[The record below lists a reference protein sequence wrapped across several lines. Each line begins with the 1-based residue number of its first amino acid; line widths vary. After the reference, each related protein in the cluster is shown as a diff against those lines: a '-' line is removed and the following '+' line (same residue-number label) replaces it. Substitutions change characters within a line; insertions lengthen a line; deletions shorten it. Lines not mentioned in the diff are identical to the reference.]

1 MCVTARRRWP
11 PTTARAEPGVLD
23 FPPWKVWSIAATIFL
38 GFLFAFPNFLTAE
51 QAAKLPSFM
60 PSKQLSL
67 GLDLRG
73 GSHLML
79 EASTDEVRKVKLDS
93 LEDTVRSELRQADGG
108 AIAFS
113 DISTAGG
120 RLSLVI
126 TDPAR
131 VDAAVE
137 TLKTVTRPLSGLSG
151 ARDVDVTVEAGNR
164 IVMTETDAGVASS
177 IDSAMAQAVEVIRKR
192 IDELGTREPT
202 IVRQGS
208 NRIVVQVP
216 GLQDPQALKALLGK
230 TAKLEF
236 KLVDIA
242 ADPAEVAQGRAPP
255 GSQILPSL
263 EGAPVVVKR
272 RAIISG
278 DQLVDSQI
286 SQDQNGQPAVS
297 FRFDSTGGRRFAQAT
312 QENVGRPFAII
323 LDNKVISAP
332 NITEPILGGS
342 GIISG
347 SYTVASANELS
358 ILLRSGKLPVEL
370 KVVEERTVGPDL
382 GADSIR
388 AGSIAAI
395 VAVLAVSILMV
406 ASYGRF
412 GVYAVIA
419 LIINVMLILGVMSGA
434 GFTLTLPGIAGL
446 VLTIGAAVDANVL
459 INERIREE
467 QRKGRGVVA
476 SVEVGFRDATRTI
489 WDANSLNIIVAVIM
503 FIFGSGPIKGF
514 AVVLS
519 IGIATSVFT
528 AVTVVRLIVSRW
540 LSRARP
546 VALHI

>member
-1 MCVTARRRWP
+1 M
-11 PTTARAEPGVLD
+11 LD
-23 FPPWKVWSIAATIFL
+23 FPPWKIWTIIGTIVL
-38 GFLFAFPNFLTAE
+38 GFLFAAPNFVSE
-51 QAAKLPSFM
+51 RQAAAIPSFL
-60 PSKQLSL
+60 PQKQLSL

-79 EASTDEVRKVKLDS
+79 EADTNDVRRAKLES
-93 LEDTVRSELRQADGG
+93 LEDTVRSELRQVAGG
-108 AIAFS
+108 AVAFT
-113 DISTAGG
+113 DMSTAGG

-126 TDPAR
+126 TDPSR
-131 VDAAVE
+131 LDAAVE
-137 TLKTVTRPLSGLSG
+137 ALRKVTRPLSGLSG
-151 ARDVDVTVEAGNR
+151 GRDVDVNVVDGNK
-164 IVMTETDAGVASS
+164 IVLNETDAGVAQS
-177 IDSAMAQAVEVIRKR
+177 IDNAMAQAVEVIRKR

-202 IVRQGS
+202 IVRQGA

-216 GLQDPQALKALLGK
+216 GLQDPSALKALLGK

-236 KLVDIA
+236 KMVDVT
-242 ADPAEVAQGRAPP
+242 ADPTEAAQGRAPP
-255 GSQILPSL
+255 GSQILQRV
-263 EGAPVVVKR
+263 EGGISVVKR
-272 RAIISG
+272 RAIITG

-286 SQDQNGQPAVS
+286 TSDQNGAPAVS

-312 QENVGRPFAII
+312 QENVGKPFAII
-323 LDNKVISAP
+323 LDNKVISDP
-332 NITEPILGGS
+332 RINEPILGGS

-347 SYTVASANELS
+347 SYTTATANELA

-388 AGSIAAI
+388 AGTIAAI
-395 VAVLAVSILMV
+395 VAVIAVSVLMI
-406 ASYGRF
+406 ATYGRF
-412 GVYAVIA
+412 GVYSVIA
-419 LIINVMLILGVMSGA
+419 LVINVTLILGVMSVG

-467 QRKGRGVVA
+467 QRKGRGVIP

-503 FIFGSGPIKGF
+503 FAFGSGPVKGF

-528 AVTVVRLIVSRW
+528 AVTVVRLMVSRW
-540 LSRARP
+540 LAKGRP
-546 VALHI
+546 AALSI

>member
-1 MCVTARRRWP
+1 M
-11 PTTARAEPGVLD
+11 LD
-23 FPPWKVWSIAATIFL
+23 FPPWKIWTIIGTIVL
-38 GFLFAFPNFLTAE
+38 GFLFAAPNFVSE
-51 QAAKLPSFM
+51 RQAAAIPSFL
-60 PSKQLSL
+60 PQKQLSL

-79 EASTDEVRKVKLDS
+79 EADTNDVRRAKLES
-93 LEDTVRSELRQADGG
+93 LEDTVRSELRQVAGG
-108 AIAFS
+108 AVAFT
-113 DISTAGG
+113 DMSTAGG

-126 TDPAR
+126 TDPSR
-131 VDAAVE
+131 LDAAVE
-137 TLKTVTRPLSGLSG
+137 ALRKVTRPLSGLSG
-151 ARDVDVTVEAGNR
+151 GRDVEVNVVDGNK
-164 IVMTETDAGVASS
+164 IVLNETDAGVAQS
-177 IDSAMAQAVEVIRKR
+177 IDNAMAQAVEVIRKR

-202 IVRQGS
+202 IVRQGA

-216 GLQDPQALKALLGK
+216 GLQDPSALKALLGK

-236 KLVDIA
+236 KMVDVT
-242 ADPAEVAQGRAPP
+242 ADPAEAAQGRAPP
-255 GSQILPSL
+255 GSQILQRV
-263 EGAPVVVKR
+263 EGGISVVKR
-272 RAIISG
+272 RAIITG

-286 SQDQNGQPAVS
+286 TSDQNGAPAVS

-312 QENVGRPFAII
+312 QENVGKPFAII
-323 LDNKVISAP
+323 LDNKVISDP
-332 NITEPILGGS
+332 RINEPILGGS

-347 SYTVASANELS
+347 SYTTATANELA

-388 AGSIAAI
+388 AGTIAAI
-395 VAVLAVSILMV
+395 VAVLAVSVLMI
-406 ASYGRF
+406 ATYGRF
-412 GVYAVIA
+412 GVYSVIA
-419 LIINVMLILGVMSGA
+419 LVINVILILGVMSVG

-467 QRKGRGVVA
+467 QRKGRGVIP

-489 WDANSLNIIVAVIM
+489 WDANSLNIIVAIIM
-503 FIFGSGPIKGF
+503 FAFGSGPVKGF

-528 AVTVVRLIVSRW
+528 AVTVVRLMVSRW
-540 LSRARP
+540 LAKGRP
-546 VALHI
+546 AALSI

>member
-1 MCVTARRRWP
+1 L
-11 PTTARAEPGVLD
+11 LD
-23 FPPWKVWSIAATIFL
+23 FPKWKVWSIWLTIAL
-38 GFLFAFPNFLTAE
+38 GFLLAAPNFLTE
-51 QAAKLPSFM
+51 QQAASLPSFL

-79 EASTDEVRKVKLDS
+79 EASTDDVRKTKLES
-93 LEDTVRSELRQADGG
+93 LEETVRSELRQADGG
-108 AIAFS
+108 PIRYT
-113 DISTAGG
+113 DLSTANG
-120 RLSLVI
+120 RLSLIV
-126 TDPAR
+126 TDPTR
-131 VDAAVE
+131 LDAAVE
-137 TLKTVTRPLSGLSG
+137 KLRTVTQPLPGLSG
-151 ARDVDVTVEAGNR
+151 VRDIEVNVVDGNK
-164 IVMTETDAGVASS
+164 IVMTQTDAGIAAA
-177 IDSAMAQAVEVIRKR
+177 IDNAMAQAVEVIRKR

-202 IVRQGS
+202 IVRQGT

-216 GLQDPQALKALLGK
+216 GLQDPSALKALLGK

-236 KLVDIA
+236 KLVDVT
-242 ADPAEVAQGRAPP
+242 ADPADVAQGRAPP
-255 GSQILPSL
+255 GSQILPSND
-263 EGAPVVVKR
+263 GVPVVVKR
-272 RAIISG
+272 RAIITG
-278 DQLVDSQI
+278 DQLIDSQVTT
-286 SQDQNGQPAVS
+286 DQNNAPAVS

-312 QENVGRPFAII
+312 QENVGKPFAII
-323 LDNKVISAP
+323 LDGKVISAP
-332 NITEPILGGS
+332 NINEPILGGS

-347 SYTVASANELS
+347 NYTVASANELA

-388 AGSIAAI
+388 AGTLAAI
-395 VAVLAVSILMV
+395 VAVLAVSVLMI
-406 ASYGRF
+406 ATYGRF

-419 LIINVMLILGVMSGA
+419 LVVNVILILGVMSVA

-467 QRKGRGVVA
+467 QRKGRGVIA

-489 WDANSLNIIVAVIM
+489 WDANSLNIIVAIIM

-528 AVTVVRLIVSRW
+528 AVTFVRLLVANW
-540 LSRARP
+540 LKRARP
-546 VALHI
+546 AALSI

>member
-1 MCVTARRRWP
+1 M
-11 PTTARAEPGVLD
+11 LD
-23 FPPWKVWSIAATIFL
+23 FPNWKIWTIIGTIAL
-38 GFLFAFPNFLTAE
+38 GFLFAAPNFLTE
-51 QAAKLPSFM
+51 RQAASIPSFL

-79 EASTDEVRKVKLDS
+79 EASTDDVRKAKLES

-108 AIAFS
+108 AVAFT
-113 DISTAGG
+113 DLSTANGQ
-120 RLSLVI
+120 LSLIVS
-126 TDPAR
+126 DPTR
-131 VDAAVE
+131 LDTAVE
-137 TLKTVTRPLSGLSG
+137 TLRKVTRPLSGLSG
-151 ARDVDVTVEAGNR
+151 ARDVEVNVVDGNK
-164 IVMTETDAGVASS
+164 IVLTETDAGVSQS
-177 IDSAMAQAVEVIRKR
+177 IDNAMAQAVEVIRKR

-216 GLQDPQALKALLGK
+216 GLQDPSALKALLGK

-236 KLVDIA
+236 KLVDIT
-242 ADPAEVAQGRAPP
+242 ADPTEAAAGRVPP
-255 GSQILPSL
+255 GSQILPNINGGGTVL
-263 EGAPVVVKR
+263 KR
-272 RAIISG
+272 RAVITG
-278 DQLVDSQI
+278 DQLVDSQV
-286 SQDQNGQPAVS
+286 SSDQNGSPAVS
-297 FRFDSTGGRRFAQAT
+297 FLFDSTGGRRFAQVT
-312 QENVGRPFAII
+312 QENVGKPFAII
-323 LDNKVISAP
+323 LDNKVISVA
-332 NITEPILGGS
+332 NINEPILGGS

-347 SYTVASANELS
+347 SYTTQTANELA

-388 AGSIAAI
+388 AGTIAAT
-395 VAVLAVSILMV
+395 VAVLAVSLLMI
-406 ASYGRF
+406 ATYGRF
-412 GVYAVIA
+412 GVYSVIA
-419 LIINVMLILGVMSGA
+419 LIINVFLILGIMSAG

-467 QRKGRGVVA
+467 QRKGRGVIP

-489 WDANSLNIIVAVIM
+489 WDANSLNIIVAIIM
-503 FIFGSGPIKGF
+503 FMFGSGPVKGF

-528 AVTVVRLIVSRW
+528 AVTVVRLMVSRW
-540 LSRARP
+540 LAKARP
-546 VALHI
+546 AALSI

>member
-1 MCVTARRRWP
+1 M
-11 PTTARAEPGVLD
+11 LD
-23 FPPWKVWSIAATIFL
+23 FPKWKIWTIVGTILL
-38 GFLFAFPNFLTAE
+38 GFLFASPNFMSE
-51 QAAKLPSFM
+51 RQAASLPSFL
-60 PSKQLSL
+60 PGKQLSL

-79 EASTDEVRKVKLDS
+79 EASTDDVRKTKLES
-93 LEDTVRSELRQADGG
+93 LEETVRSELRQADGG
-108 AIAFS
+108 AVAFT
-113 DISTAGG
+113 DLSTANGQ
-120 RLSLVI
+120 LSLIVS
-126 TDPAR
+126 DPQR
-131 VDAAVE
+131 LDAAVE
-137 TLKTVTRPLSGLSG
+137 TLRKVTRPLSGLSG
-151 ARDVDVTVEAGNR
+151 ARDVEVNVVDGNK
-164 IVMTETDAGVASS
+164 IVLTETDAGVAAS
-177 IDSAMAQAVEVIRKR
+177 IDNAMAQAVEVIRKR

-216 GLQDPQALKALLGK
+216 GLQDPAALKALLGK

-236 KLVDIA
+236 KLVDVS

-263 EGAPVVVKR
+263 DGGPVVVRR

-278 DQLVDSQI
+278 DQLVDSQV
-286 SQDQNGQPAVS
+286 SSDQNGAPAVS

-312 QENVGRPFAII
+312 QENVGKPFAII
-323 LDNKVISAP
+323 LDGKVISAP
-332 NITEPILGGS
+332 NINEPILGGS

-347 SYTVASANELS
+347 SYTTATANELA

-388 AGSIAAI
+388 AGTVAAI
-395 VAVLAVSILMV
+395 VAVIAVSLLMIMT
-406 ASYGRF
+406 YGRF
-412 GVYAVIA
+412 GVYSVIA
-419 LIINVMLILGVMSGA
+419 LVINVVLILGVMSVG

-467 QRKGRGVVA
+467 QRKGRGVIP
-476 SVEVGFRDATRTI
+476 SIEVGFRDATRTI

-503 FIFGSGPIKGF
+503 FIFGSGPVKGF

-528 AVTVVRLIVSRW
+528 AVTVVRLMVSRW
-540 LSRARP
+540 LAKGRP
-546 VALHI
+546 AALSI